1 MNDFRRYFNRRLY
14 IWNGSELHMI
24 VGTGIGVGL
33 GRYSR
38 WYVLMMVRGVEHGN
52 IVYKLVAQRDDGYE
66 YVTVRVKKEIDI
78 MDVSEMLDNLVKTI
92 MRNDRIKMF
101 ELIGGSGVLNLAYR
115 RRAVWV

>member
-1 MNDFRRYFNRRLY
+1 
-14 IWNGSELHMI
+14 MI

-38 WYVLMMVRGVEHGN
+38 WYVLMMVRGVDGQN
-52 IVYKLVAQRDDGYE
+52 IIYKLVAQRDDGYE
-66 YVTVRVKKEIDI
+66 YVIMRVKKEIDVE
-78 MDVSEMLDNLVKTI
+78 DVSEMIDNLVKTI
-92 MRNDRIKMF
+92 MKNDRIKIF